1 MQHRWDT
8 SLMLDRSANFSCLI
22 RIMRVSRQQ
31 KVMSAQGILIWDRST
46 LGKMPDETWCLRWK
60 IWDLRLKLRIMKCH
74 RHSMRSISVMM
85 RH

>member
-8 SLMLDRSANFSCLI
+8 SLMWDRSVNFSCLI

-31 KVMSAQGILIWDRST
+31 KVMSAQGILIWDRSI

-74 RHSMRSISVMM
+74 RHNMRLIFVMM